1 MYEQIAQNKR
11 RAVLYAVA
19 FFVIWVGIGA
29 LVGLVA
35 VAATGSSNAQGSTNY
50 AGAVIFGMAGL
61 IASITWRTA
70 FFMRPRGRDSQ
81 QIVLVVFAAGI
92 LFGIVAVLFGPL
104 IRLALSRR
112 REELADVSS
121 VKLTRNP
128 EGLIS
133 ALKKLA
139 QNDKPFKKFNHATA
153 AMCIDDPLQHHEAW
167 YHRLFDTHPP
177 IAERIAILERIAHTQ
192 TA

>member
-1 MYEQIAQNKR
+1 MYEQIASNKR
-11 RAVLYAVA
+11 RAVLYAFV
-19 FFVIWVGIGA
+19 FFLMWAAIGA

-35 VAATGSSNAQGSTNY
+35 VAVNHQPGVPANY
-50 AGAVIFGMAGL
+50 GKAIAFGVVV
-61 IASITWRTA
+61 ASVLWRGA
-70 FFMRPRGRDSQ
+70 FFMRPRGRDSG
-81 QIVLVVFAAGI
+81 QIMIVVFAAGA
-92 LFGIVAVLFGPL
+92 LLGLVALVFGPL

-121 VKLTRNP
+121 VGLTRNP

-133 ALKKLA
+133 ALKKLQ

-153 AMCIDDPLQHHEAW
+153 AMCIDDPLQHHEGW
-167 YHRLFDTHPP
+167 FHRLWDTHPP
-177 IAERIAILERIAHTQ
+177 IEERLAILEQLAHTK